1 MRRVGVR
8 KREGYSGGGGQG
20 QGGRWINGAMATGKV
35 SSLGFWFVGAAVAA
49 VEGWGARGGTSGGCD
64 VAGVPPRRRARL
76 EEAELLV
83 ELLG

>member
-49 VEGWGARGGTSGGCD
+49 VEGWGARGGGLVVAVMWRGC
-64 VAGVPPRRRARL
+64 RL
-76 EEAELLV
+76 DGER
-83 ELLG
+83 G

>member
-1 MRRVGVR
+1 VLEFEKEKATVVAEDRGRAARR
-8 KREGYSGGGGQG
+8 
-20 QGGRWINGAMATGKV
+20 INGAMATGKV

-49 VEGWGARGGTSGGCD
+49 VEGWGAGGGASGGCD
-64 VAGVPPRRRARL
+64 LAGVSPRRRARL